1 MKTNDGANDAAVD
14 AAKADADYVAVDAV
28 HAAAARLAAGRLA
41 AFPTETV
48 YGLGADASDPQAVAA
63 IFRAKGRPNDHPLIV
78 HVPVGSDLE
87 RWARDVP
94 PLAARLIERFWPGPL
109 TLILPRREGVGE
121 AAAGGQDTIGLRCPA
136 HPVAQ
141 AMLAAYSALR
151 TRRDRNAPI
160 GIAAPS
166 ANRFGHVSPTSAAH
180 VRDEFAGQ
188 FDDAVADAS
197 TTDASTSIFI
207 LDGGDC
213 PVGIESTIVD
223 CSRLDTIGPVLL
235 RPGHVTAAM
244 IEEVLGVSMRDADRD
259 APRASGTLAA
269 HYAPATRLRLVDAE
283 TLHRAPDDVAI
294 YGFMVDALLTGESR
308 RAAPRDAIDYAYEL
322 YATLRALDASGAR
335 EIWIERP
342 PRTPAWAAVNDRL
355 LRASAGSGSR

>member
-1 MKTNDGANDAAVD
+1 MVNMVVAADASVDAAVD
-14 AAKADADYVAVDAV
+14 
-28 HAAAARLAAGRLA
+28 AAAARLAAGGLV

-63 IFRAKGRPNDHPLIV
+63 IFRAKGRPSDHPLIV
-78 HVPVGSDLE
+78 HVPEGSDLG

-94 PLAARLIERFWPGPL
+94 TTAMRLIERFWPGPL

-141 AMLAAYSALR
+141 ALLAAYAALR
-151 TRRDRNAPI
+151 TSRYPNAPI

-180 VRDEFAGQ
+180 VRDEFP
-188 FDDAVADAS
+188 DAS
-197 TTDASTSIFI
+197 TNYASASIFI

-223 CSRLDTIGPVLL
+223 CSRLATIGPVLL

-244 IEEVLGVSMRDADRD
+244 IEAAIGVSLRAADRD
-259 APRASGTLAA
+259 APRASGTLEA
-269 HYAPATRLRLVDAE
+269 HYAPTTPLRVVDASA
-283 TLHRAPDDVAI
+283 LRDAPDDVVVWT
-294 YGFMVDALLTGESR
+294 YSMGDER
-308 RAAPRDAIDYAYEL
+308 RRVHWRVAPRDAGNYAHEL
-322 YATLRALDASGAR
+322 YAVLRALDVAALAR
-335 EIWIERP
+335 
-342 PRTPAWAAVNDRL
+342 
-355 LRASAGSGSR
+355 SGSRGLRKQRSGLASTIG

>member
-1 MKTNDGANDAAVD
+1 MVSVNGAAVD
-14 AAKADADYVAVDAV
+14 AID
-28 HAAAARLAAGRLA
+28 AAAARLDAGRLV

-63 IFRAKGRPNDHPLIV
+63 IFRAKGRPSDHPLIV
-78 HVPVGSDLE
+78 HVPEGSDLGL
-87 RWARDVP
+87 WAREVP
-94 PLAARLIERFWPGPL
+94 AAAARLIECFWPGPL
-109 TLILPRREGVGE
+109 TLILPRRAGVGE

-141 AMLAAYSALR
+141 ALLAAYAALR
-151 TRRDRNAPI
+151 SLQTRRDRVAPI
-160 GIAAPS
+160 GVAAPS

-180 VRDEFAGQ
+180 VRDEFVG
-188 FDDAVADAS
+188 AS
-197 TTDASTSIFI
+197 ATDGSAAIFV

-223 CSRLDTIGPVLL
+223 CSRLDTVGPVLL

-244 IEEVLGVSMRDADRD
+244 IEEALGIELGSASISALRE

-269 HYAPATRLRLVDAE
+269 HYAPATPLRLVDA
-283 TLHRAPDDVAI
+283 
-294 YGFMVDALLTGESR
+294 DAL
-308 RAAPRDAIDYAYEL
+308 RDASHDIAVWAYTLAPAAMRGGWHVAPSDATDYAHQL

-342 PRTPAWAAVNDRL
+342 PRTAEWAGINDRL
-355 LRASAGSGSR
+355 MRATLGSGSR

>member
-1 MKTNDGANDAAVD
+1 MVSGID
-14 AAKADADYVAVDAV
+14 
-28 HAAAARLAAGRLA
+28 AAAARLDAGRLV

-63 IFRAKGRPNDHPLIV
+63 IFRAKGRPSDHPLIV
-78 HVPVGSDLE
+78 HVTEGSDLGQ
-87 RWARDVP
+87 WAREVP
-94 PLAARLIERFWPGPL
+94 TAAMRLIERFWPGPL
-109 TLILPRREGVGE
+109 TVILPRRAGVGE

-141 AMLAAYSALR
+141 ALIAAYASLRALR
-151 TRRDRNAPI
+151 TRRDRDAPI

-180 VRDEFAGQ
+180 VRDEFA
-188 FDDAVADAS
+188 DAS
-197 TTDASTSIFI
+197 TTDGSAAIFI

-223 CSRLDTIGPVLL
+223 CSRLDTVGPVLL

-244 IEEVLGVSMRDADRD
+244 IEETLGIELRSASISTLRE

-269 HYAPATRLRLVDAE
+269 HYAPATPLRLVDA
-283 TLHRAPDDVAI
+283 
-294 YGFMVDALLTGESR
+294 DALREASDDIAVWTYTLAPVAMRSR
-308 RAAPRDAIDYAYEL
+308 WHAAPAHVEDYARQL

-342 PRTPAWAAVNDRL
+342 PRTAEWAGVNDRL
-355 LRASAGSGSR
+355 TRAVLGSGNR